1 MNILFVMERRVNAGS
16 IQALANYMRVS
27 KEFGYAIA
35 LYGPPDPRFRE
46 IECSIDAAAFDYVIF
61 IFESKLNWPSGLQ
74 LAHLLTTVPRSRRV
88 ILDADGMF
96 NPIVSLDGYDRNHAS
111 EGDRQHWL
119 AAYAA
124 LADRIVQPSLWPCD
138 PRVQPLLFYGYD
150 PAACTRQA
158 NGKRVDIMHVAHNW
172 WRWRD
177 VSERLLPAMERVRGD
192 LGKIS
197 FVGLWWDQPPAW
209 AADIGQQEAF
219 CVDPGRFRDLQIEV
233 RPAVPY
239 REVIATMSTARVNIM
254 TQRPLFRR
262 LGLVTSKYFELF
274 AADTIPL
281 VLLEPAHAELIY
293 GPAGREV
300 ALSDDIGGKLIDAL
314 EHPKK
319 YRDVVHAIRQH
330 LTAHHSYKRR
340 LQELIVTLD
349 HVDGQAASAK

>member
-1 MNILFVMERRVNAGS
+1 MERRVNAGS

-27 KEFGYAIA
+27 KEFGHAIA

-61 IFESKLNWPSGLQ
+61 IFESKLNWPSGLR

-111 EGDRQHWL
+111 ERERQHWL

-124 LADRIVQPSLWPCD
+124 LADRIVQPSLWPRD

-150 PAACTRQA
+150 PAACMRQA
-158 NGKRVDIMHVAHNW
+158 NGKRLDIMHVAHNW

-177 VSERLLPAMERVRGD
+177 VSERLLPAMARVRGD

-197 FVGLWWDQPPAW
+197 FVGLWWDRPPPW

-219 CVDPGRFRDLQIEV
+219 YVDPGRLRDLQIEV

-239 REVIATMSTARVNIM
+239 PEVIATISTARVNIM
-254 TQRPLFRR
+254 TQRPLSRR
-262 LGLVTSKYFELF
+262 LVLRTPTYFQLISP
-274 AADTIPL
+274 ASIPP
-281 VLLEPAHAELIY
+281 VPLEP
-293 GPAGREV
+293 
-300 ALSDDIGGKLIDAL
+300 DDHDI
-314 EHPKK
+314 
-319 YRDVVHAIRQH
+319 
-330 LTAHHSYKRR
+330 
-340 LQELIVTLD
+340 
-349 HVDGQAASAK
+349 